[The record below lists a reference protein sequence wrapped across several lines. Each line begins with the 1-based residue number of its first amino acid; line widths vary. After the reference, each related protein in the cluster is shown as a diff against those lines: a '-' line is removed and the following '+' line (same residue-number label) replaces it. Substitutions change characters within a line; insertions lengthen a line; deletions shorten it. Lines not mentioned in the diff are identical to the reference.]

1 MMVRV
6 EKGSLL
12 NTLRIISFASVV
24 IVVLILS
31 TSSAVVA
38 AASTSVSIGS
48 ATVNVGESVTL
59 PLMLENATEKISCAT
74 IVLSYS
80 NTVAQVTSVDTSDF
94 NAFVY
99 NADNAQ
105 GKTTIVV
112 YQTGE
117 SGLTGTIKIADV
129 TIKGAGS
136 GSSSLN
142 LAIETLKNNAGVPV
156 SADVT
161 KGSLTVKSSGG
172 STGGNGGS
180 GGSVTTPTPSP
191 SPSPT
196 PAPTATGTPS
206 PSPSPSQPEE
216 SGIVTVRVGDV
227 AVEKGALATI
237 TVLLEGVGGEGLSSA
252 LINFS
257 YDPKVVKV
265 LSAENSEFDEFMSNI
280 EKGEVRM
287 VGYQTGAEGLKGDVV
302 FAEIQVKAVG
312 KTNDRSELRLEV
324 TELTDNVGQG
334 LKETED
340 FNIANGHFTIISEG
354 EGAETEAES
363 EPSKPFIPTL
373 GAVGTLAVIIGAF
386 FVIKMTRTE

>member
-1 MMVRV
+1 MNR
-6 EKGSLL
+6 EKGSGDVFRFA
-12 NTLRIISFASVV
+12 TAASVV
-24 IVVLILS
+24 IVMLILS

-38 AASTSVSIGS
+38 ASSTAVSIGS

-59 PLMLENATEKISCAT
+59 PLMLENATAEISCAT
-74 IVLSYS
+74 IVLSY
-80 NTVAQVTSVDTSDF
+80 NNAVAHVTSASNGGFD
-94 NAFVY
+94 ALVY

-142 LAIETLKNNAGVPV
+142 LTVETLKSNAGVPV
-156 SADVT
+156 SADVVS
-161 KGSLTVKSSGG
+161 GSFTVKSSGG

-180 GGSVTTPTPSP
+180 GGSVTTPTPTPSP

-196 PAPTATGTPS
+196 PAPNVTSTPS

-216 SGIVTVRVGDV
+216 PGIVTVRVGDV
-227 AVEKGALATI
+227 TVEKGALATI

-257 YDPKVVKV
+257 YDPTVVKV
-265 LSAENSEFDEFMSNI
+265 LSAESGEFDEFMSNI

-287 VGYQTGAEGLKGDVV
+287 VGYQTGVEGLKGDVV

-334 LKETED
+334 LKENED
-340 FNIANGHFTIISEG
+340 FNIANGYFTILSE
-354 EGAETEAES
+354 EGGGGGGTES
-363 EPSKPFIPTL
+363 EPSKPFIPTF
-373 GAVGTLAVIIGAF
+373 GVVGTLAVIIGAF
-386 FVIKMTRTE
+386 FVIKRTRTE

>member
-1 MMVRV
+1 MNR
-6 EKGSLL
+6 EKGSGDMFGFA
-12 NTLRIISFASVV
+12 TVASVV
-24 IVVLILS
+24 IVMLILS

-38 AASTSVSIGS
+38 ASSTAVSIGS

-59 PLMLENATEKISCAT
+59 PLMLENATEEISCAT
-74 IVLSYS
+74 IVLSYD
-80 NTVAQVTSVDTSDF
+80 NAVAQVTSASTGGFD
-94 NAFVY
+94 ALVY

-105 GKTTIVV
+105 GKTAIVV

-117 SGLTGTIKIADV
+117 NGLTGTIKIADV

-142 LAIETLKNNAGVPV
+142 LQIETLKNNAGVPV
-156 SADVT
+156 SADVVS
-161 KGSLTVKSSGG
+161 GLFTVKSSGG

-180 GGSVTTPTPSP
+180 GESVTTPTPTPSP

-196 PAPTATGTPS
+196 PSPAATSTPS
-206 PSPSPSQPEE
+206 PSPSPSQPGEQ
-216 SGIVTVRVGDV
+216 GIVTVRVGDV
-227 AVEKGALATI
+227 AIEKGALATI

-265 LSAENSEFDEFMSNI
+265 LSAESSEFDEFMANI

-312 KTNDRSELRLEV
+312 KTNDRSELRVEV

-334 LKETED
+334 LKENED
-340 FNIANGHFTIISEG
+340 FTIANGYFTILSEG
-354 EGAETEAES
+354 EGGTES

-373 GAVGTLAVIIGAF
+373 GVVETVAVIIGAF
-386 FVIKMTRTE
+386 FVIKRTRTE

>member
-1 MMVRV
+1 MMMRV
-6 EKGSLL
+6 EKGSSL
-12 NTLRIISFASVV
+12 NTLRIISVASVM
-24 IVVLILS
+24 IVMLILGM
-31 TSSAVVA
+31 SSAV
-38 AASTSVSIGS
+38 AASSTAVSIGS

-59 PLMLENATEKISCAT
+59 PLMLENATEEISCAT
-74 IVLSYS
+74 INLSY
-80 NTVAQVTSVDTSDF
+80 NNAIAQVTSVDNSDF
-94 NAFVY
+94 NASVY

-136 GSSSLN
+136 GSSFLN
-142 LAIETLKNNAGVPV
+142 PQIETLKNNAGVSV
-156 SADVT
+156 SADAVS
-161 KGSLTVKSSGG
+161 GSFTVKSSGG

-180 GGSVTTPTPSP
+180 EGSVTTPTQTP

-196 PAPTATGTPS
+196 PPPNVTSTPSPS

-216 SGIVTVRVGDV
+216 QGIVTVRVGDV
-227 AVEKGALATI
+227 AIEKGALATI
-237 TVLLEGVGGEGLSSA
+237 TVMIEEVGGEGLSSA

-265 LSAENSEFDEFMSNI
+265 LSAESSEFDEFMSNI
-280 EKGEVRM
+280 EEGEVRM
-287 VGYQTGAEGLKGDVV
+287 VGYQTGVEGLKGDVV

-312 KTNDRSELRLEV
+312 KTNERSALRLEV

-334 LKETED
+334 LKENED
-340 FNIANGHFTIISEG
+340 FTIVNGYFTIISKG
-354 EGAETEAES
+354 EGAES
-363 EPSKPFIPTL
+363 EPSKPLIPT
-373 GAVGTLAVIIGAF
+373 VGVIETLAVISGAF
-386 FVIKMTRTE
+386 FVIKRARKK

>member
-1 MMVRV
+1 MKREQRLENRSQFVA
-6 EKGSLL
+6 
-12 NTLRIISFASVV
+12 ISIAA
-24 IVVLILS
+24 IVVSILYMS
-31 TSSAVVA
+31 TVSA
-38 AASTSVSIGS
+38 AATSVSIGS

-59 PLMLENATEKISCAT
+59 PLMIENAAEEISCAT
-74 IVLSYS
+74 IVLSY
-80 NTVAQVTSVDTSDF
+80 NNAVAQVTFVDNSDF
-94 NAFVY
+94 NAAVY
-99 NADNAQ
+99 NADNAL

-142 LAIETLKNNAGVPV
+142 LDRETLKNNAGVPV
-156 SADVT
+156 SADAVS
-161 KGSLTVKSSGG
+161 GSFTVKSSGG
-172 STGGNGGS
+172 SSGGNGGS

-196 PAPTATGTPS
+196 PSPNVTGTPS

-216 SGIVTVRVGDV
+216 PGIVTVRVGDL

-237 TVLLEGVGGEGLSSA
+237 TVQLEGVGGEGLSSA

-257 YDPKVVKV
+257 YDPKIVKV
-265 LSAENSEFDEFMSNI
+265 LSAESSEFDEFISNL

-312 KTNDRSELRLEV
+312 KTNERSELRLEV

-334 LKETED
+334 LKENED
-340 FNIANGHFTIISEG
+340 FNIVTGYFTIISE
-354 EGAETEAES
+354 EGGGAES
-363 EPSKPFIPTL
+363 EPSNPLIPTL
-373 GAVGTLAVIIGAF
+373 DAKETLAIIIGSF
-386 FVIKMTRTE
+386 LVVLLKRRR